1 MKKEACFKIAYVV
14 KSHGLK
20 GELTISLM
28 SDCPEL
34 QGLTSVFM
42 EIKGQLVPHFIS
54 AVSVKGTKAY
64 LQLEDIRSAEQADQ
78 LTGCSL
84 YLSKSDRSP
93 LPKGEFYSDEVIDF
107 DVEDLQ
113 AGPLGKVKEVLE
125 TGPNRHLIVN
135 YLGKEIMI
143 PIHGPFIKNV
153 VKTKKR
159 IVVELPDGFLDI

>member
-1 MKKEACFKIAYVV
+1 MP
-14 KSHGLK
+14 
-20 GELTISLM
+20 
-28 SDCPEL
+28 DCPEL

-54 AVSVKGTKAY
+54 TVSVKGTKAY

>member
-1 MKKEACFKIAYVV
+1 
-14 KSHGLK
+14 
-20 GELTISLM
+20 M